1 MQWRELFCGGR
12 MNIAKDQHVFEAIFA
27 TAIINKRGEEIV
39 DHRCGPMLDVRQR
52 DNRCNLQ
59 KAGSALP

>member
-1 MQWRELFCGGR
+1 